1 MTDPDLSQQLSYLIA
16 RVNRMVEDDLTRR
29 LQPGGFSIEH
39 FRILKVL
46 DHERPLAMGEL
57 AARVLVEP
65 ATLTKIIDRMVSEGL
80 VIRLPDPADRRRVL
94 ISLSPAGECS
104 ALNLLRIGRDHEER
118 IAQGLPKRDLQRIR
132 QILSDLALDWERV

>member
-1 MTDPDLSQQLSYLIA
+1 MSDPDLSQQLSYLIA

-39 FRILKVL
+39 YRVLKVL

-65 ATLTKIIDRMVSEGL
+65 ATLTKIIDRMVSDGS
-80 VIRLPDPADRRRVL
+80 VVRLPDPADRRKVL
-94 ISLSPAGECS
+94 ISLSPAGESS
-104 ALNLLRIGRDHEER
+104 ALGLLKIGRDHEEH
-118 IAQGLPKRDLQRIR
+118 ITQVLPKGDLQRIR
-132 QILSDLALDWERV
+132 QILSDLALN

>member
-1 MTDPDLSQQLSYLIA
+1 MTNADLSQQLSYLIA

-29 LQPGGFSIEH
+29 LQPDGFSIDQ

-80 VIRLPDPADRRRVL
+80 VVRLPDPADRRRVL
-94 ISLSPAGECS
+94 VSLGPAGERS
-104 ALNLLRIGRDHEER
+104 ARDLLKIGRDHEER

-132 QILSDLALDWERV
+132 QILSDLSLD

>member
-39 FRILKVL
+39 YRVLKVL

-57 AARVLVEP
+57 ATRVLVEP

-80 VIRLPDPADRRRVL
+80 VVRLPDPADRRKVL
-94 ISLSPAGECS
+94 ISLSPAGESS
-104 ALNLLRIGRDHEER
+104 ALDLLKIGKDHEEH
-118 IAQGLPKRDLQRIR
+118 ITQVLPKRDLQWVR
-132 QILSDLALDWERV
+132 QILSDLALN